1 MRNNAWMQIGAYALL
16 ALAIAA
22 TALAFATLRVLDTA
36 GIPGAAPGY
45 RYYTLGVMRSTGP
58 SFAISSATVEALQG
72 NLVDGLRAG
81 MAMSRQGFQ
90 VRMPTQAGMG
100 RAARG
105 ELVTGTYLQ
114 ALHPKLQAGRLLGPT
129 DMKPCI
135 AVAVISASLARTL
148 YDSPAAAVGRSLML
162 ASKGRPPSMAVRVV
176 GVLAA
181 GFHGAY
187 GVPDTALWLPLSL
200 APEIN
205 HMPSTAC
212 TAKPPH
218 AAGAAASTRI
228 TTFSIVGPPAVLSAP
243 ADVTRAQLTTLLD
256 NAWHRLPASA
266 RGKDQLGLVVS
277 APFSLSPQARLQAA
291 HRTTL
296 YLALAIAA
304 LVLATIN
311 LFTLRW
317 LALVRRRHVL
327 QLERVLGA
335 TRGFLRRRY
344 VLRTAVL
351 ALALLLASV
360 ALSALGYW
368 ALHALTSHDSV
379 LWASLS
385 LSALAGEL
393 AWALPVLLLIV
404 VLAEALPLL
413 VLLQRERID
422 GGSRVALSRADRG
435 IGIGVLVA
443 EVMLAAV
450 MSCAA
455 GWALRYAWQQRHAE
469 LGMLRAPASVVTIT
483 RKPGS
488 GPDIVS
494 ITTTTTT
501 TTNQSG
507 SSTVRSVSE
516 SAQGLLLHA
525 LRAAL
530 ASALPGHELAL
541 GPLPGNEQMTP
552 PDSYTAGN
560 RATSAL
566 GMSASPQWLRVAS
579 ASLLAGSDFSA
590 RQPDPKAV
598 LIDAKTARALF
609 GHVRAAIGQTLQS
622 GMPAST
628 LRVIGVIAP
637 LYLQGPDHDAE
648 QVVIGDART
657 GIAFFPLI
665 GGNLLVRP
673 RIGTAQH
680 AQLRAALDAALQRQ
694 APTLQV
700 TRVESSQE
708 LLAHLTATQTR
719 QAQVFLAIA
728 LFAWAIA
735 LSGVAAHLRL
745 YLAMRRRLAAIRSAL
760 GAGPRRLYGE
770 VLGGTLV
777 LAGAG
782 IALSLLAAPWL
793 AQQFALLSGAQ
804 VAPFGWATWIALAV
818 LLLAVFL
825 VAHFPARR
833 AARAEPA
840 ASLHEL

>member
-1 MRNNAWMQIGAYALL
+1 MRNTATWMQGLAYALL

-22 TALAFATLRVLDTA
+22 AALAFATLRVLDTA
-36 GIPGAAPGY
+36 GIPGTASGY

-58 SFAISSATVEALQG
+58 SFAISSATLQALQG
-72 NLVDGLRAG
+72 NWADGLRAG

-90 VRMPTQAGMG
+90 VRTPAQSGMG
-100 RAARG
+100 RVARG
-105 ELVTGTYLQ
+105 ELVTGAYLE
-114 ALHPKLQAGRLLGPT
+114 ALRPKLRAGRLLEPV
-129 DMKPCI
+129 DMNACLP
-135 AVAVISASLARTL
+135 VAVISSALARAL

-162 ASKGRPPSMAVRVV
+162 ASKGMPPGMAVRVV

-187 GVPDTALWLPLSL
+187 GVRDTEIWLPMSL

-212 TAKPPH
+212 AAKSTH
-218 AAGAAASTRI
+218 AGVTTVS
-228 TTFSIVGPPAVLSAP
+228 TFSVIGPPAVLSAP
-243 ADVTRAQLTTLLD
+243 ARVSLAQLDTLLA
-256 NAWHRLPASA
+256 NAWQRLPASA
-266 RGKDQLGLVVS
+266 HGKAQLGLVVS
-277 APFSLSPQARLQAA
+277 APFSLSPQERLRAA
-291 HRTTL
+291 HRTEL
-296 YLALAIAA
+296 YLALSIAA
-304 LVLATIN
+304 LALATIN
-311 LFTLRW
+311 VFTLRW

-335 TRGFLRRRY
+335 TRAILRRRY
-344 VLRTAVL
+344 VLRTVAL
-351 ALALLLASV
+351 ALALLLASAV
-360 ALSALGYW
+360 LSTLGYA
-368 ALHALTSHDSV
+368 ALHELAGHDSV

-385 LSALAGEL
+385 LPSLAGEL
-393 AWALPVLLLIV
+393 AWVLPALLLIV

-443 EVMLAAV
+443 EVLLAAV

-455 GWALRYAWQQRHAE
+455 GWALRYAWQQRHAD
-469 LGMLRAPASVVTIT
+469 LGMLHAPASVVTIA

-501 TTNQSG
+501 TTNKSG
-507 SSTVRSVSE
+507 SSAVQSVSE
-516 SAQGLLLHA
+516 NAQGLLLHA

-530 ASALPGHELAL
+530 TSALPGHELAL
-541 GPLPGNEQMTP
+541 GPLPGQDQMSP
-552 PDSYTAGN
+552 PDSYSAGDH
-560 RATSAL
+560 ATSAL
-566 GMSASPQWLRVAS
+566 GMSASPQWLHAAS
-579 ASLLAGSDFSA
+579 VSLLAGNNFSA
-590 RQPDPKAV
+590 HQPDPAAV
-598 LIDAKTARALF
+598 LIDARTARALF
-609 GHVRAAIGQTLQS
+609 GHVRAAVGQTLQS
-622 GMPAST
+622 GMPTST

-637 LYLQGPDHDAE
+637 LYLQGPDHAAQ
-648 QVVIGDART
+648 QVVIDDART
-657 GIAFFPLI
+657 GMAFFPLL

-673 RIGTAQH
+673 RIGAAQ
-680 AQLRAALDAALQRQ
+680 QQRVRAALDAALQRQ

-700 TRVESSQE
+700 IRIESSQQV
-708 LLAHLTATQTR
+708 LARLTRTQTR

-770 VLGGTLV
+770 VLGGTLA

-793 AQQFALLSGAQ
+793 AQQFAFLSGAQ
-804 VAPFGWATWIALAV
+804 VAPFGPATWIALAV

-840 ASLHEL
+840 TSLHEL

>member
-1 MRNNAWMQIGAYALL
+1 MRNTATWMQGLAYALL

-22 TALAFATLRVLDTA
+22 AALAFATLRVLDTT
-36 GIPGAAPGY
+36 GIPGTASGY

-58 SFAISSATVEALQG
+58 SFAISSATLQALQG
-72 NLVDGLRAG
+72 NWADGLRAG

-90 VRMPTQAGMG
+90 VRTPAQSGMG
-100 RAARG
+100 RVARG
-105 ELVTGTYLQ
+105 ELVSGAYLE
-114 ALHPKLQAGRLLGPT
+114 ALRPKLRAGRLLEPV
-129 DMKPCI
+129 DMNACLP
-135 AVAVISASLARTL
+135 VAVISSALARAL

-162 ASKGRPPSMAVRVV
+162 ASKGMPPGMAVRVV

-187 GVPDTALWLPLSL
+187 GVRDTEIWLPMSL
-200 APEIN
+200 APKIN

-212 TAKPPH
+212 TAKSAH
-218 AAGAAASTRI
+218 AGETTVS
-228 TTFSIVGPPAVLSAP
+228 TFSVIGPPAVLSAP
-243 ADVTRAQLTTLLD
+243 ATVAPAQLTTLLG
-256 NAWHRLPASA
+256 NAWQRLPAAA
-266 RGKDQLGLVVS
+266 RGKDQQGLVVS
-277 APFSLSPQARLQAA
+277 APFSLSPQTRLQAA

-296 YLALAIAA
+296 YLALSLAA

-311 LFTLRW
+311 VFTLRW

-335 TRGFLRRRY
+335 TRAFLRRRY
-344 VLRTAVL
+344 VLRTAAL
-351 ALALLLASV
+351 ALALLLAST

-368 ALHALTSHDSV
+368 ALHALTGHDSA

-385 LSALAGEL
+385 LPALAGEL

-422 GGSRVALSRADRG
+422 GGSHVALSRADRG

-443 EVMLAAV
+443 EVLLAAV

-455 GWALRYAWQQRHAE
+455 AWALHYAWQQRHAD
-469 LGMLRAPASVVTIT
+469 LGMLHAPASVVTIT
-483 RKPGS
+483 RKPRN

-494 ITTTTTT
+494 ITM
-501 TTNQSG
+501 NQS
-507 SSTVRSVSE
+507 TAE
-516 SAQGLLLHA
+516 NAQGLLLRA

-530 ASALPGHELAL
+530 VSVLPGHELAL
-541 GPLPGNEQMTP
+541 GPLPSNEQMTE
-552 PDSYTAGN
+552 PDSYTAGH

-566 GMSASPQWLRVAS
+566 GVSASPQWLHVAS
-579 ASLLAGSDFSA
+579 ASLLAGSDFSD
-590 RQPDPKAV
+590 RQRDPKAV
-598 LIDAKTARALF
+598 LIDARTARALF
-609 GHVRAAIGQTLQS
+609 GSVRAAVGQTLQS
-622 GMPAST
+622 SMPTST
-628 LRVIGVIAP
+628 LRVIGVVAP
-637 LYLQGPDHDAE
+637 LYLQGPGHDAV
-648 QVVIGDART
+648 QVVIDDART
-657 GIAFFPLI
+657 GYSFFPMI
-665 GGNLLVRP
+665 GGSLLIRP
-673 RIGTAQH
+673 RIGTAQQ
-680 AQLRAALDAALQRQ
+680 ARVRAALDATLQRQ

-700 TRVESSQE
+700 TRIESSQQ
-708 LLAHLTATQTR
+708 LLARLTRPQTR

-770 VLGGTLV
+770 VLGGTLALA
-777 LAGAG
+777 LAG
-782 IALSLLAAPWL
+782 IVLSLLVAPWL

-804 VAPFGWATWIALAV
+804 VAPFGVATWIALAV

-840 ASLHEL
+840 QSLHEL

>member
-1 MRNNAWMQIGAYALL
+1 MRNTATWMQGLAYALL

-22 TALAFATLRVLDTA
+22 AALAFATLRVLDSGA
-36 GIPGAAPGY
+36 IPGAASGY

-58 SFAISSATVEALQG
+58 SFAMGSIVIAQLDPLFLRTVA
-72 NLVDGLRAG
+72 AG
-81 MAMSRQGFQ
+81 MATDQKASLRA
-90 VRMPTQAGMG
+90 VAAG
-100 RAARG
+100 ATTVTARVDM
-105 ELVTGTYLQ
+105 VTGDYMR
-114 ALHPKLQAGRLLGPT
+114 ALHVSPLAGRLLQAS
-129 DMKPCI
+129 D
-135 AVAVISASLARTL
+135 VADCAPVVVLSASLAQQL
-148 YDSPAAAVGRSLML
+148 FGSPAQAVGRSL
-162 ASKGRPPSMAVRVV
+162 RMAADAGVNGPLLRVV
-176 GVLAA
+176 GV
-181 GFHGAY
+181 
-187 GVPDTALWLPLSL
+187 VPDTFKGLDVQRPARAWAPVPQLPALSGVHFP
-200 APEIN
+200 
-205 HMPSTAC
+205 MC
-212 TAKPPH
+212 TASKPH
-218 AAGAAASTRI
+218 DGAIA
-228 TTFSIVGPPAVLSAP
+228 FSIFGLPAVLSAP
-243 ADVTRAQLTTLLD
+243 ASVSLAQLDTLLA
-256 NAWHRLPASA
+256 NAWQRLPASA

-311 LFTLRW
+311 VFTLRW

-335 TRGFLRRRY
+335 TRAYLRRRY
-344 VLRTAVL
+344 VLRTGAL
-351 ALALLLASV
+351 ALALLLASTV
-360 ALSALGYW
+360 LSALGYW
-368 ALHALTSHDSV
+368 ALHALVGHDSV

-385 LSALAGEL
+385 LPALAGEL
-393 AWALPVLLLIV
+393 VWALPLLLLIV

-443 EVMLAAV
+443 EVLLAAV

-455 GWALRYAWQQRHAE
+455 AWALHYAWQQRHAD
-469 LGMLRAPASVVTIT
+469 LGMLRASVTIVSIT
-483 RKPGS
+483 RKPGDAS
-488 GPDIVS
+488 GMVVLTKSSAKIPAQVLLFDVLQRATCAVVPD
-494 ITTTTTT
+494 
-501 TTNQSG
+501 
-507 SSTVRSVSE
+507 
-516 SAQGLLLHA
+516 AH
-525 LRAAL
+525 L
-530 ASALPGHELAL
+530 AI
-541 GPLPGNEQMTP
+541 GPLPVRATLSTSN
-552 PDSYTAGN
+552 SVTAGT
-560 RATSAL
+560 RATSV
-566 GMSASPQWLRVAS
+566 MSVAANPAWRS
-579 ASLLAGSDFSA
+579 AAGVRLLAGRNFTA
-590 RQPDPKAV
+590 RRPDSQAV
-598 LIDAKTARALF
+598 LIDAHTARALF
-609 GHVRAAIGQTLQS
+609 GHVRTAIGGVIDQD
-622 GMPAST
+622 GST
-628 LRVIGVIAP
+628 SHVIGVIAP
-637 LYLQGPDHDAE
+637 LYLHGPSHDAA
-648 QVVIGDART
+648 QVVIGDFRA
-657 GIAFFPLI
+657 GQSFFPLI
-665 GGNLLVRP
+665 GGTVFFRP
-673 RIGTAQH
+673 ALADART

-700 TRVESSQE
+700 TRIESSQQV
-708 LLAHLTATQTR
+708 LARLTRTQTR

-770 VLGGTLV
+770 VLGGTLA

-793 AQQFALLSGAQ
+793 AQQFAFLSGAQ
-804 VAPFGWATWIALAV
+804 VAPFGAATWIALAV

>member
-22 TALAFATLRVLDTA
+22 SALAFACLRVLDTA
-36 GIPGAAPGY
+36 SIPGTAPGY

-58 SFAISSATVEALQG
+58 SFAISSATLQALQG
-72 NLVDGLRAG
+72 NWADGLRAG
-81 MAMSRQGFQ
+81 MAMSGQGFQ
-90 VRMPTQAGMG
+90 VRTPAQSGMG
-100 RAARG
+100 RVARG
-105 ELVTGTYLQ
+105 ELVSGAYLE
-114 ALHPKLQAGRLLGPT
+114 ALRPKLRAGRLLEPV
-129 DMKPCI
+129 DMNACLP
-135 AVAVISASLARTL
+135 VAVISSALARAL

-162 ASKGRPPSMAVRVV
+162 ASKGMPPGMAVRVV

-187 GVPDTALWLPLSL
+187 GVRDTEIWLPMSL
-200 APEIN
+200 APKIN

-212 TAKPPH
+212 TAKSAH
-218 AAGAAASTRI
+218 AGETTVS
-228 TTFSIVGPPAVLSAP
+228 TFSVIGPPAVLSAP
-243 ADVTRAQLTTLLD
+243 ATVAPAQLTTLLG
-256 NAWHRLPASA
+256 NAWQRLPAAA
-266 RGKDQLGLVVS
+266 RGKDQQGLVVS
-277 APFSLSPQARLQAA
+277 APFSLSPQTRLQAA

-296 YLALAIAA
+296 YLALSLAA

-311 LFTLRW
+311 VFTLRW

-335 TRGFLRRRY
+335 TRAFLRRRY
-344 VLRTAVL
+344 VLRTAAL
-351 ALALLLASV
+351 ALALLLAST

-368 ALHALTSHDSV
+368 ALHALTGHDSA

-385 LSALAGEL
+385 LPALAGEL

-422 GGSRVALSRADRG
+422 GGSHVALSRADRG

-443 EVMLAAV
+443 EVLLAAV

-455 GWALRYAWQQRHAE
+455 AWALHYAWQQRHAD
-469 LGMLRAPASVVTIT
+469 LGMLHAPASVVTIT
-483 RKPGS
+483 RKPRN

-494 ITTTTTT
+494 ITM
-501 TTNQSG
+501 NQS
-507 SSTVRSVSE
+507 TAE
-516 SAQGLLLHA
+516 NAQGLLLRA

-530 ASALPGHELAL
+530 VSVLPGHELAL
-541 GPLPGNEQMTP
+541 GPLPSNEQMTE
-552 PDSYTAGN
+552 PDSYTAGH

-566 GMSASPQWLRVAS
+566 GVSASPQWLHVAS
-579 ASLLAGSDFSA
+579 ASLLAGSDFSD
-590 RQPDPKAV
+590 RQRDPKAV
-598 LIDAKTARALF
+598 LIDAGTARALF
-609 GHVRAAIGQTLQS
+609 GSVRAAVGQTLQS
-622 GMPAST
+622 DMPTSPQ
-628 LRVIGVIAP
+628 RVIGVVAP
-637 LYLQGPDHDAE
+637 LYLQGPGHDAV
-648 QVVIGDART
+648 QVVIDDART
-657 GIAFFPLI
+657 GYSFFPMI
-665 GGNLLVRP
+665 GGSLLIRP
-673 RIGTAQH
+673 RIGTAQQ
-680 AQLRAALDAALQRQ
+680 ARVRAALDATLQRQ

-700 TRVESSQE
+700 TRIESSQQ
-708 LLAHLTATQTR
+708 LLARLTRPQTR

-770 VLGGTLV
+770 VLGGTLALA
-777 LAGAG
+777 LAG
-782 IALSLLAAPWL
+782 IVLSLLVAPWL

-804 VAPFGWATWIALAV
+804 VAPFGVATWIALAV

-840 ASLHEL
+840 QSLHEL

>member
-1 MRNNAWMQIGAYALL
+1 MRNTATWMQGLAYALL

-22 TALAFATLRVLDTA
+22 AALAFATLRVLDSGA
-36 GIPGAAPGY
+36 IPGTASGY
-45 RYYTLGVMRSTGP
+45 RYYTLGAMRSTGP
-58 SFAISSATVEALQG
+58 SFDLSSGALQALQG
-72 NLVDGLRAG
+72 NWADGVSAG
-81 MAMSRQGFQ
+81 MALYGQGFQ
-90 VRMPTQAGMG
+90 VRTPTQSGMG
-100 RAARG
+100 RLARG
-105 ELVTGTYLQ
+105 ELVTGAYLET
-114 ALHPKLQAGRLLGPT
+114 LHPRLRAGRLLGPA
-129 DMKPCI
+129 DIDDCMP
-135 AVAVISASLARTL
+135 VAVISAGLAHAL
-148 YDSPAAAVGRSLML
+148 YGGSAVAVGRSLAL
-162 ASKGRPPSMAVRVV
+162 ASKGTTPSVPVRVV

-187 GVPDTALWLPLSL
+187 GARDTALWLPVSL
-200 APEIN
+200 APVIN
-205 HMPSTAC
+205 QMPFKAC
-212 TAKPPH
+212 TPQFPH
-218 AAGAAASTRI
+218 NGGKN
-228 TTFSIVGPPAVLSAP
+228 FSISGPPAVLSAP
-243 ADVTRAQLTTLLD
+243 ARVSLAQLDTLLA
-256 NAWHRLPASA
+256 NAWQRLPASA
-266 RGKDQLGLVVS
+266 HGKAQLGLVVS
-277 APFSLSPQARLQAA
+277 APFSLSPQERLRAA
-291 HRTTL
+291 HRTEL
-296 YLALAIAA
+296 YLALSIAA
-304 LVLATIN
+304 LALATIN
-311 LFTLRW
+311 VFTLRW

-335 TRGFLRRRY
+335 TRAYLRRRY
-344 VLRTAVL
+344 VLRTAAL
-351 ALALLLASV
+351 ALALLLASAV
-360 ALSALGYW
+360 LSTLGYA
-368 ALHALTSHDSV
+368 ALHALAGHDSV
-379 LWASLS
+379 LWASLTLAS
-385 LSALAGEL
+385 LLREL
-393 AWALPVLLLIV
+393 AWVLPLLLLVV

-443 EVMLAAV
+443 EVLLAAV

-455 GWALRYAWQQRHAE
+455 AWALHYAWQQRHAD
-469 LGMLRAPASVVTIT
+469 LGMLHAPASVVSIA

-501 TTNQSG
+501 TTNKSG
-507 SSTVRSVSE
+507 STKTRSVSE

-541 GPLPGNEQMTP
+541 GPLPGHEQMTQP
-552 PDSYTAGN
+552 ESYTAGR

-566 GMSASPQWLRVAS
+566 GVSASPQWLHAAS
-579 ASLLAGSDFSA
+579 VSLLTGNNFSA
-590 RQPDPKAV
+590 HQPDPAAV
-598 LIDAKTARALF
+598 LIDARTARALF
-609 GHVRAAIGQTLQS
+609 GHVRAAVGQTLQS
-622 GMPAST
+622 GMPTRT
-628 LRVIGVIAP
+628 LRVIGVIVP
-637 LYLQGPDHDAE
+637 LYLQGPDHDAQ
-648 QVVIGDART
+648 QVVIDDART
-657 GIAFFPLI
+657 GMAFFPLL

-673 RIGTAQH
+673 RIGAAQ
-680 AQLRAALDAALQRQ
+680 QQRVRAALDAALQRQ

-700 TRVESSQE
+700 TRIESSQQV
-708 LLAHLTATQTR
+708 LARLTRTQTR

-770 VLGGTLV
+770 VLGGTLA

-793 AQQFALLSGAQ
+793 AQQFAFLSGAQ
-804 VAPFGWATWIALAV
+804 VSPFGLATWIALVV

-840 ASLHEL
+840 TSLHEL

>member
-22 TALAFATLRVLDTA
+22 SALAFACLRVLDTA
-36 GIPGAAPGY
+36 SIPGTAPGY

-58 SFAISSATVEALQG
+58 SFAISSATLQALQG
-72 NLVDGLRAG
+72 NWADGLRAG
-81 MAMSRQGFQ
+81 MAMSGQGFQ
-90 VRMPTQAGMG
+90 VRTPAQSGMG
-100 RAARG
+100 RVARG
-105 ELVTGTYLQ
+105 ELVSGAYLE
-114 ALHPKLQAGRLLGPT
+114 ALRPKLRAGRLLEPV
-129 DMKPCI
+129 DMNACLP
-135 AVAVISASLARTL
+135 VAVISSALARAL

-162 ASKGRPPSMAVRVV
+162 ASKGMPPGMAVRVV

-187 GVPDTALWLPLSL
+187 GVRDTEIWLPMSL
-200 APEIN
+200 APKIN

-212 TAKPPH
+212 TAKSAH
-218 AAGAAASTRI
+218 AGETTVS
-228 TTFSIVGPPAVLSAP
+228 TFSVIGPPAVLSAP
-243 ADVTRAQLTTLLD
+243 ATVAPAQLTTLLG
-256 NAWHRLPASA
+256 NAWQRLPAAA
-266 RGKDQLGLVVS
+266 RGKDQQGLVVS
-277 APFSLSPQARLQAA
+277 APFSLSPQTRLQAA

-296 YLALAIAA
+296 YLALSLAA

-311 LFTLRW
+311 VFTLRW

-335 TRGFLRRRY
+335 TRAFLRRRY
-344 VLRTAVL
+344 VLRTAAL
-351 ALALLLASV
+351 ALALLLAST

-368 ALHALTSHDSV
+368 ALHALTGHDSA

-385 LSALAGEL
+385 LPALAGEL
-393 AWALPVLLLIV
+393 AWALPLLLLIV

-422 GGSRVALSRADRG
+422 GGSHVALSRADRG

-443 EVMLAAV
+443 EVLLAAV

-455 GWALRYAWQQRHAE
+455 AWALHYAWQQRHAD
-469 LGMLRAPASVVTIT
+469 LGMLHAPASVVTIT
-483 RKPGS
+483 RKPRN

-494 ITTTTTT
+494 ITM
-501 TTNQSG
+501 NQS
-507 SSTVRSVSE
+507 TAE
-516 SAQGLLLHA
+516 NAQGLLLRA

-530 ASALPGHELAL
+530 VSVLPGHELAL
-541 GPLPGNEQMTP
+541 GPLPSNEQMTE
-552 PDSYTAGN
+552 PDSYTAGH

-566 GMSASPQWLRVAS
+566 GVSASPQWLHVAS
-579 ASLLAGSDFSA
+579 ASLLAGSDFSD
-590 RQPDPKAV
+590 RQRDPKAV
-598 LIDAKTARALF
+598 LIDAGTARALF
-609 GHVRAAIGQTLQS
+609 GSVRAAVGQTLQS
-622 GMPAST
+622 DMPTSPQ
-628 LRVIGVIAP
+628 RVIGVVAP
-637 LYLQGPDHDAE
+637 LYLQGPGHDAV
-648 QVVIGDART
+648 QVVIDDART
-657 GIAFFPLI
+657 GFSYLPMI
-665 GGNLLVRP
+665 GGSLLIRP
-673 RIGTAQH
+673 RIGTAQQ
-680 AQLRAALDAALQRQ
+680 ARVRAALDATLQRQ

-700 TRVESSQE
+700 TRIESSQQ
-708 LLAHLTATQTR
+708 LLARLTRPQTR

-770 VLGGTLV
+770 VLGGTLALA
-777 LAGAG
+777 LAG
-782 IALSLLAAPWL
+782 IVLSLLVAPWL

-804 VAPFGWATWIALAV
+804 VAPFGVATWIALAV

-840 ASLHEL
+840 QSLHEL

>member
-1 MRNNAWMQIGAYALL
+1 MRNNTWMQIGAYALL

-22 TALAFATLRVLDTA
+22 SALAFACLRVLDTA
-36 GIPGAAPGY
+36 SIPGTAPGY

-58 SFAISSATVEALQG
+58 SFAISSATLQALQG
-72 NLVDGLRAG
+72 NWADGLRAG
-81 MAMSRQGFQ
+81 MAMSDQGFQ
-90 VRMPTQAGMG
+90 VRTPAQSGMG
-100 RAARG
+100 RVVRG
-105 ELVTGTYLQ
+105 ELVSGAYLE
-114 ALHPKLQAGRLLGPT
+114 ALRPKLRAGRLLEPI
-129 DMKPCI
+129 DMNACLP
-135 AVAVISASLARTL
+135 VAVISSALARAL

-162 ASKGRPPSMAVRVV
+162 ASKGMPPGMVVRVV

-181 GFHGAY
+181 DFHGAY
-187 GVPDTALWLPLSL
+187 GVRDTALWLPMSL

-212 TAKPPH
+212 TAKFAH
-218 AAGAAASTRI
+218 AGG
-228 TTFSIVGPPAVLSAP
+228 TTFSTFSVIGPPAVLSAP
-243 ADVTRAQLTTLLD
+243 AEVAPAQLTTLLG
-256 NAWHRLPASA
+256 NAWQRLPAAA
-266 RGKDQLGLVVS
+266 RGKDQQGLVVS
-277 APFSLSPQARLQAA
+277 APFSLSPQTRLQAA

-296 YLALAIAA
+296 YLALSLAA

-311 LFTLRW
+311 MFTLRW

-335 TRGFLRRRY
+335 TRAFLRRRY
-344 VLRTAVL
+344 VLRTAAL
-351 ALALLLASV
+351 ALALLLAST

-368 ALHALTSHDSV
+368 ALHALTGHDSA

-385 LSALAGEL
+385 LPALAGEL
-393 AWALPVLLLIV
+393 AWVLPLLLLIV

-443 EVMLAAV
+443 EVLLAAV

-455 GWALRYAWQQRHAE
+455 AWALHYAWQQRHAD
-469 LGMLRAPASVVTIT
+469 LGMLHAPASVVTIT
-483 RKPGS
+483 RKPGGS
-488 GPDIVS
+488 DIVS
-494 ITTTTTT
+494 ITTTTT
-501 TTNQSG
+501 QSTAE
-507 SSTVRSVSE
+507 TV
-516 SAQGLLLHA
+516 QGLLLRA

-530 ASALPGHELAL
+530 VSVLPGHELAL
-541 GPLPGNEQMTP
+541 GPLPSNEQMTE
-552 PDSYTAGN
+552 PDSYTAGH

-566 GMSASPQWLRVAS
+566 GVSASPQWLHVAS
-579 ASLLAGSDFSA
+579 ASLLAGSDFSD
-590 RQPDPKAV
+590 RQRDPKAV
-598 LIDAKTARALF
+598 LIDARTARALF
-609 GHVRAAIGQTLQS
+609 GSVRAAVGQTLQS
-622 GMPAST
+622 GMPTST
-628 LRVIGVIAP
+628 LRVIGVVAP
-637 LYLQGPDHDAE
+637 LYLQGPGHDAV
-648 QVVIGDART
+648 QVVIDDART
-657 GIAFFPLI
+657 GYSFFPMI
-665 GGNLLVRP
+665 GGSLLIRP
-673 RIGTAQH
+673 RIGTAQQ
-680 AQLRAALDAALQRQ
+680 ARVRAALDATLQRQ

-700 TRVESSQE
+700 TRIESSQQ
-708 LLAHLTATQTR
+708 LLARLTRPQTR

-770 VLGGTLV
+770 VLGGTLALA
-777 LAGAG
+777 LAG
-782 IALSLLAAPWL
+782 IVLSLLVAPWL

-804 VAPFGWATWIALAV
+804 VAPFGVATWIALAV

-840 ASLHEL
+840 QSLHEL

>member
-22 TALAFATLRVLDTA
+22 SALAFACLRVLDTA
-36 GIPGAAPGY
+36 SIPGTAPGY

-58 SFAISSATVEALQG
+58 SFAISSATLQALQG
-72 NLVDGLRAG
+72 NWADGLRAG
-81 MAMSRQGFQ
+81 MAMSGQGFQ
-90 VRMPTQAGMG
+90 VRTPAQSGMG
-100 RAARG
+100 RVARG
-105 ELVTGTYLQ
+105 ELVSGAYLE
-114 ALHPKLQAGRLLGPT
+114 ALRPKLRAGRLLEPV
-129 DMKPCI
+129 DMNACLP
-135 AVAVISASLARTL
+135 VAVISSALARAL

-162 ASKGRPPSMAVRVV
+162 ASKGMPPGMAVRVV

-187 GVPDTALWLPLSL
+187 GVRDTEIWLPMSL
-200 APEIN
+200 APKIN

-212 TAKPPH
+212 TAKSAH
-218 AAGAAASTRI
+218 AGETTVS
-228 TTFSIVGPPAVLSAP
+228 TFSVIGPPAVLSAP
-243 ADVTRAQLTTLLD
+243 ATVAPAQLTTLLG
-256 NAWHRLPASA
+256 NAWQRLPAAA
-266 RGKDQLGLVVS
+266 RGKDQQGLVVS
-277 APFSLSPQARLQAA
+277 APFSLSPQTRLQAA

-296 YLALAIAA
+296 YLALSLAA

-311 LFTLRW
+311 VFTLRW

-335 TRGFLRRRY
+335 TRAFLRRRY
-344 VLRTAVL
+344 VLRTAAL
-351 ALALLLASV
+351 ALALLLAST

-368 ALHALTSHDSV
+368 ALHALTGHDSA

-385 LSALAGEL
+385 LPALAGEL

-422 GGSRVALSRADRG
+422 GGSHVALSRADRG

-443 EVMLAAV
+443 EVLLAAV

-455 GWALRYAWQQRHAE
+455 AWALHYAWQQRHAD
-469 LGMLRAPASVVTIT
+469 LGMLHAPASVVTIT
-483 RKPGS
+483 RKPRN

-494 ITTTTTT
+494 ITM
-501 TTNQSG
+501 NQS
-507 SSTVRSVSE
+507 TAE
-516 SAQGLLLHA
+516 NAQGLLLRA

-530 ASALPGHELAL
+530 VSVLPGHELAL
-541 GPLPGNEQMTP
+541 GPLPSNEQMTE
-552 PDSYTAGN
+552 PDSYTAGH

-566 GMSASPQWLRVAS
+566 GVSASPQWLHVAS
-579 ASLLAGSDFSA
+579 ASLLAGSDFSD
-590 RQPDPKAV
+590 RQRDPKAV
-598 LIDAKTARALF
+598 LIDAGTARALF
-609 GHVRAAIGQTLQS
+609 GSVRAAVGQTLQS
-622 GMPAST
+622 DMPTSPQ
-628 LRVIGVIAP
+628 RVIGVVAP
-637 LYLQGPDHDAE
+637 LYLQGPGHDAV
-648 QVVIGDART
+648 QVVIDDART
-657 GIAFFPLI
+657 GFSYLPMI
-665 GGNLLVRP
+665 GGSLLIRP
-673 RIGTAQH
+673 RIGTAQQ
-680 AQLRAALDAALQRQ
+680 ARVRAALDATLQRQ

-700 TRVESSQE
+700 TRIESSQQ
-708 LLAHLTATQTR
+708 LLARLTRPQTR

-770 VLGGTLV
+770 VLGGTLALA
-777 LAGAG
+777 LAG
-782 IALSLLAAPWL
+782 IVLSLLVAPWL

-804 VAPFGWATWIALAV
+804 VAPFGVATWIALAV

-840 ASLHEL
+840 QSLHEL